1 MMEIIGAS
9 IVVTRHGRAI
19 PIARFTQHEYFTA
32 LLASG
37 VLPSVAAAATRNLIT
52 VNLKRSDPL

>member
-9 IVVTRHGRAI
+9 IVVTRHGRRV
-19 PIARFTQHEYFTA
+19 PVARFTQYEYFAA
-32 LLASG
+32 LVLCG

-52 VNLKRSDPL
+52 VSMKGTT